1 MCFVIPDLEGLY
13 DSFNTTS
20 WSTWR
25 SPVSS
30 HSLTSHQDY
39 TASTTLILGWP
50 LVKHLGEILLL
61 KILNTCEKYKQH
73 SNHLPKLSTHPLHAL
88 KVHICPLA
96 SGYFI
101 TLFASTAPS
110 LSLTPNPSTSVLL
123 FLTLKACMT
132 ASIPRLDRPEGLQS
146 VHIHSHPI
154 KTTLHQQHWS

>member
-1 MCFVIPDLEGLY
+1 MTASIPRLDWLECLWQVHIHIH
-13 DSFNTTS
+13 TH
-20 WSTWR
+20 
-25 SPVSS
+25 
-30 HSLTSHQDY
+30 HSY
-39 TASTTLILGWP
+39 TASTMLILGWP

-96 SGYFI
+96 SGCFI

-110 LSLTPNPSTSVLL
+110 LSLTPNPSTCVLL

-146 VHIHSHPI
+146 VHIHSHPHQDYTAS
-154 KTTLHQQHWS
+154 TTLILGWPLVKHLG